1 MTNYLKADGFDQA
14 IIGIDSINERI
25 IYSKQKMIEILSDE
39 MPEDEA
45 IEFLEF
51 NTWNAY
57 VGEHTPI
64 YCDEISL
71 EELEQYIKNNI

>member
-1 MTNYLKADGFDQA
+1 MNYLKADGFDAA
-14 IIGIDSINERI
+14 IIGIDVLSERL
-25 IYSKQKMIEILSDE
+25 IYDKQKMIKILSVE
-39 MPEDEA
+39 MSIEDA

-64 YCDEISL
+64 YMDKL
-71 EELEQYIKNNI
+71 NNEL